1 MASNKSEGPNFGYA
15 FENCRYCVLGCGKDH
30 SVFYGFIECGTH
42 KANRMSLLQAQYERD
57 RQPDGLPGV
66 TEQNG
71 KKVLEWQCTINGKL
85 VKSCKLMAT
94 YNTESYLE
102 PPAELK
108 DQIARARGE
117 TTRETQGQPTK
128 ESGNGDISG
137 V

>member
-1 MASNKSEGPNFGYA
+1 MASKESEGHNFGYA

-30 SVFYGFIECGTH
+30 SVFYGFIECGAH

-66 TEQNG
+66 TEHKD
-71 KKVLEWQCTINGKL
+71 KKALEWECTINGKL

-94 YNTESYLE
+94 YNTESYLD

-108 DQIARARGE
+108 EQMAKARGE
-117 TTRETQGQPTK
+117 ITRETRGQLEG
-128 ESGNGDISG
+128 ESRKGDTGG